1 MIIQFNVFTPE
12 GRASFDESITMVV
25 SSSDTNCMVA
35 FLTTVFT
42 LQDCISISRS
52 ICALFAQ
59 DGCVSLDDSFGVE
72 ALSSV
77 CKVVFVNISFPSKDR
92 SPQIF

>member
-1 MIIQFNVFTPE
+1 MFTPE

-42 LQDCISISRS
+42 LQDCISISWS
-52 ICALFAQ
+52 ICALFAPE
-59 DGCVSLDDSFGVE
+59 GCVSLDDSFGVE
-72 ALSSV
+72 ALSSAV
-77 CKVVFVNISFPSKDR
+77 CKVVFVNISFPSKD
-92 SPQIF
+92 